1 MVCSAHFSGGKKT
14 YDNNIPSVFDT
25 SKGQK
30 ERRLL
35 IRNVETD
42 KETNTSM
49 AEPVNVEESE
59 TPSRE
64 ITTTKTSSLIQELEE
79 TKERYIQL
87 KAKYDNDMKEMKQ
100 CLIQELEETK
110 ERYIQLEAKYDND
123 MKEMKQCLFRLERF
137 LSSDT
142 DFRFYTEFPDYTTFK
157 AFFNYLSPECCHL
170 NYHGSATAQI
180 VSDVQKRHGKARS
193 LSPEEEL
200 FMVLSRLRCGFIGQD
215 LAHRYAMSPA
225 HISRIWTTWITFLHQ
240 RKKIKIKI
248 R

>member
-1 MVCSAHFSGGKKT
+1 MDNLKILKAKGLSNPSENHVVCSAHFSGGKKT

-25 SKGQK
+25 SKGGK

-42 KETNTSM
+42 RT
-49 AEPVNVEESE
+49 EPVNVEDMAQPVNDEDMAEPANVAESE

-64 ITTTKTSSLIQELEE
+64 ITSAETNSLME
-79 TKERYIQL
+79 K
-87 KAKYDNDMKEMKQ
+87 
-100 CLIQELEETK
+100 LEETK

-142 DFRFYTEFPDYTTFK
+142 DFRFYTGFPDYTTFK

-180 VSDVQKRHGKARS
+180 VSDVQKKHGKARS

-200 FMVLSRLRCGFIGQD
+200 FMVLSIYGTIHAG
-215 LAHRYAMSPA
+215 YAVDFSV
-225 HISRIWTTWITFLHQ
+225 
-240 RKKIKIKI
+240 KI
-248 R
+248 

>member
-1 MVCSAHFSGGKKT
+1 MDDEPGTSNETSNELHASESNTKSTSYRGGRNCCVPHCGNNSRRNHLLSFHRIPKDGILKKKWTKILKAKGLSNPSQNHMVCSANFSGRKKT

-30 ERRLL
+30 ERQLL

-64 ITTTKTSSLIQELEE
+64 IKTTKTSSLLQELEE
-79 TKERYIQL
+79 TKERYI
-87 KAKYDNDMKEMKQ
+87 
-100 CLIQELEETK
+100 
-110 ERYIQLEAKYDND
+110 RLEAKYDND
-123 MKEMKQCLFRLERF
+123 MKEMMKQCLFRLKRF

-142 DFRFYTEFPDYTTFK
+142 DFRFYTGFPDYTTFK

-170 NYHGSATAQI
+170 NYHG
-180 VSDVQKRHGKARS
+180 
-193 LSPEEEL
+193 LNL
-200 FMVLSRLRCGFIGQD
+200 D
-215 LAHRYAMSPA
+215 LGIHNVT
-225 HISRIWTTWITFLHQ
+225 WTIP
-240 RKKIKIKI
+240 
-248 R
+248 